1 MERPTRSEML
11 SPRLQ
16 AVSLRDMKLVLAVQ
30 RRGAFRPVAR
40 DMAISASGL
49 SHQVRKV
56 EEALDC
62 VLFDRSHH
70 AVRPTVGG
78 LKLLRQIARIVDEA
92 EVLTTM
98 AGSAF
103 LPFGG
108 ALRVGANTT
117 IAPYILPSL
126 QRVFHQHYPG
136 VTLHLSE
143 GMTNGPFR
151 RLEDGEIDVLISSL
165 LPDYR
170 DVETTSIL
178 EEGFSLLIHRDIVV
192 DAASID
198 IAAGDLAGTT
208 LYVPEDMEV
217 YGRPHYLALASAF
230 GSGWQSAVPNITPIG
245 RVSLESLAVIAAA
258 NRAAALVPHISI
270 ARLSTLPDL
279 RVLTPAR
286 TPLRTI
292 NISWRTNTHHLQ
304 DLRQMATLLAEDLL
318 ASSPAGINP

>member
-1 MERPTRSEML
+1 ML

-16 AVSLRDMKLVLAVQ
+16 AVSLRDLKLVLAVY

-62 VLFDRSHH
+62 ALFDRSPHM
-70 AVRPTVGG
+70 VRPTAGG
-78 LKLLRQIARIVDEA
+78 MSLLRQIERIVDEA
-92 EVLTTM
+92 ETLATM
-98 AGSAF
+98 AGAALLS
-103 LPFGG
+103 FGG
-108 ALRVGANTT
+108 ALRIGANTT
-117 IAPYILPSL
+117 IGPYILPAI
-126 QRVFHQHYPG
+126 QQVFRNHYPG
-136 VTLHLSE
+136 VTLQISE

-151 RLEDGEIDVLISSL
+151 RLEEGEIDLLISSL

-192 DAASID
+192 EAASVD
-198 IAAGDLAGTT
+198 IAAGALAGTA

-230 GSGWQSAVPNITPIG
+230 GSDWRSAAPNITPIG
-245 RVSLESLAVIAAA
+245 RVSLESLAVMAAS
-258 NRAAALVPHISI
+258 NRAAALIPDISV
-270 ARLSTLPDL
+270 ARLSTLPEL
-279 RVLTPAR
+279 RVLKPAR
-286 TPLRTI
+286 SPLRTI

-304 DLRQMATLLAEDLL
+304 DLRRMASLLAEDLL
-318 ASSPAGINP
+318 KYRPLA